1 MGFQHGT
8 KIGREGDGAPPP
20 SMPDTKRMKSK
31 VALIGE
37 SSVGKTSL
45 IRRFVRDEYDDKYLH
60 TVGTKV
66 SKVEITVPFGAATE
80 VEVDLAIFDIMG
92 QSGFKDMVKE
102 SFFYGCQGLLAVCDL
117 TRADTLEAVHDW
129 MSTATGVAGHVPAIL
144 MVNKMD
150 LVKSRAFLD
159 DQIERVARTWEMPV
173 AFTSAKT
180 GVGVDEAFHSLA
192 ISIVDVAMQG
202 MEARKGEGDLR
213 HKILLMVARKG
224 TLGMSKKEFF
234 ENIQGISYNDL
245 EKELTRLEREALI
258 QINWRGPADFT
269 VLITPLGSRATSGAQ
284 GASD

>member
-1 MGFQHGT
+1 MARG
-8 KIGREGDGAPPP
+8 P
-20 SMPDTKRMKSK
+20 SMPDVKRMKSK
-31 VALIGE
+31 VALVGE

-66 SKVEITVPFGAATE
+66 SKVEITVPYGPATE

-92 QSGFKDMVKE
+92 QQGFKDMVKE
-102 SFFYGCQGLLAVCDL
+102 TFFYGCQGLLAVCDV
-117 TRADTLEAVHDW
+117 TRAETLDAVHDW
-129 MSTATGVAGHVPAIL
+129 MSTATGVAGDVPAIL

-150 LVKSRAFLD
+150 LAKSRAFLD
-159 DQIERVARTWEMPV
+159 EAVEKVARTWEMPV

-180 GVGVDEAFHSLA
+180 GAGVDDAFNSLA
-192 ISIVDVAMQG
+192 ISMVDIAMQG
-202 MEARKGEGDLR
+202 IEARKVDQGLR
-213 HKILLMVARKG
+213 QRILLAVARKG
-224 TLGMSKKEFF
+224 TLGMSKNEFF
-234 ENIQGISYNDL
+234 STIEGISYNDL
-245 EKELTRLEREALI
+245 EKELTRLEREALV